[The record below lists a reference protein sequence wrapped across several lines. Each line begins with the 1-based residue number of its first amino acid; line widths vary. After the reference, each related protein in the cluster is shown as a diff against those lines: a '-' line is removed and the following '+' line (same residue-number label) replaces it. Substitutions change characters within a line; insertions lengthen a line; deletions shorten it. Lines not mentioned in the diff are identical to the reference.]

1 MSKMWNIFWLILVNN
16 ILQDQDQYLAT
27 VIVNIS
33 NNEDDDDD
41 ARQPAVA
48 SFL

>member
-1 MSKMWNIFWLILVNN
+1 MCNKEPFWLILVNN
-16 ILQDQDQYLAT
+16 ISQDQDQYLAT
-27 VIVNIS
+27 VIVYFS
-33 NNEDDDDD
+33 NTEDDDDD

>member
-1 MSKMWNIFWLILVNN
+1 MCNKEPFWLILVNN

-33 NNEDDDDD
+33 NTEDGDDD